1 MKKLAKLTSLL
12 LAGIMALAMLTA
24 CNGTPSAAEA
34 EALGKQY
41 TAQALAILNEYRATQ
56 NTEQTPYPQLD
67 NDPELL
73 ALAEQQLMRI
83 GQDGKILGSDTL
95 YIPPEEEKK
104 NLNVWVMIE
113 PFKPG
118 EKGDVTERYPAL
130 ALTKQRLE
138 ELNTTKVFGGN
149 LPLASQKTLDDIT
162 RVAFAYRVVGGK
174 AYVAMAFA
182 HPIEQKRP

>member
-12 LAGIMALAMLTA
+12 LAGIMVLALLTA
-24 CNGTPSAAEA
+24 CNGSGGGNA

-41 TAQALAILNEYRATQ
+41 TEQALAILNEYRATQ
-56 NTEQTPYPQLD
+56 NTEQTPYPQLN
-67 NDPELL
+67 NDPDLL
-73 ALAEQQLMRI
+73 ALAEQRLMLI

-95 YIPPEEEKK
+95 YIPEEGKEY
-104 NLNVWVMIE
+104 LNVWVMIE

-118 EKGDVTERYPAL
+118 EMGDVTERYPAL
-130 ALTKQRLE
+130 ALTEQRLA
-138 ELNTTKVFGGN
+138 ELNTTKEFGGN
-149 LPLASQKTLDDIT
+149 LPLASQKMLGIT

-182 HPIEQKRP
+182 RPIK

>member
-12 LAGIMALAMLTA
+12 LAGIMALALLTA
-24 CNGTPSAAEA
+24 CNGTPGAAEA

-73 ALAEQQLMRI
+73 ALAEQRLMLI
-83 GQDGKILGSDTL
+83 GQDGKIAGSDTW
-95 YIPPEEEKK
+95 YTPEEGKEY
-104 NLNVWVMIE
+104 LDIRVMIE
-113 PFKPG
+113 PLGPG
-118 EKGDVTERYPAL
+118 EMGNINERYPAL
-130 ALTKQRLE
+130 ALTEQRLA
-138 ELNTTKVFGGN
+138 ELNTTKVFCEEI
-149 LPLASQKTLDDIT
+149 PLASQKMLKIT

-174 AYVAMAFA
+174 AYVAMAFVA
-182 HPIEQKRP
+182 PKK

>member
-24 CNGTPSAAEA
+24 CGGTPSAAEA

-73 ALAEQQLMRI
+73 ALAEQQLLLI
-83 GQDGKILGSDTL
+83 GQDGKIAGNDTWYIKYEGNKILDIRVMLEPLG
-95 YIPPEEEKK
+95 
-104 NLNVWVMIE
+104 
-113 PFKPG
+113 PG
-118 EKGDVTERYPAL
+118 EMGDVTERYPAL

-138 ELNTTKVFGGN
+138 ELNATKVFGGD
-149 LPLASQKTLDDIT
+149 LPLASKKMLKSTK
-162 RVAFAYRVVGGK
+162 VAFAYRVVGGK

-182 HPIEQKRP
+182 HPIEP

>member
-12 LAGIMALAMLTA
+12 LAGIMALALLTA
-24 CNGTPSAAEA
+24 CNGTPGTPGAAEA

-67 NDPELL
+67 NDPGLL
-73 ALAEQQLMRI
+73 ARAEQRLELI
-83 GQDGKILGSDTL
+83 GQDGKIAGSDTWYTPDEGKEYL
-95 YIPPEEEKK
+95 DIR
-104 NLNVWVMIE
+104 VMIE
-113 PFKPG
+113 PLGPG
-118 EKGDVTERYPAL
+118 EMGNINERYPAL
-130 ALTKQRLE
+130 ALTEQRLA
-138 ELNTTKVFGGN
+138 ELNTTKVFCGEI
-149 LPLASQKTLDDIT
+149 PLASQKMLKIT

-182 HPIEQKRP
+182 APKK

>member
-12 LAGIMALAMLTA
+12 LAGIMALALLTA
-24 CNGTPSAAEA
+24 CNGSGGGNA

-41 TAQALAILNEYRATQ
+41 TEQALAILNEYRATQ
-56 NTEQTPYPQLD
+56 NTEQTPYPQLN

-73 ALAEQQLMRI
+73 GLAEQRLMLI
-83 GQDGKILGSDTL
+83 GQDGKILGTDAL

-104 NLNVWVMIE
+104 NLNVWVMLE
-113 PFKPG
+113 PG

-130 ALTKQRLE
+130 ALTKQRLA
-138 ELNTTKVFGGN
+138 ELNTTKVFCGEI
-149 LPLASQKTLDDIT
+149 PLESQKMLKIT
-162 RVAFAYRVVGGK
+162 KVAFAYRVVGGK

-182 HPIEQKRP
+182 APKKQNRP

>member
-24 CNGTPSAAEA
+24 CGGTPGTAEA

-41 TAQALAILNEYRATQ
+41 TEQALAILNEYRATQ
-56 NTEQTPYPQLD
+56 NSEQTPYPQLD

-73 ALAEQQLMRI
+73 ALAEQRLMLI
-83 GQDGKILGSDTL
+83 GQDGKIAGNDTW
-95 YIPPEEEKK
+95 YIKYEGNKS
-104 NLNVWVMIE
+104 LDIRVMLE

-118 EKGDVTERYPAL
+118 EMGDVTERYPAL
-130 ALTKQRLE
+130 ALTEQRLA
-138 ELNTTKVFGGN
+138 ELKTTKVFGGN
-149 LPLASQKTLDDIT
+149 LPLASQKMLKIEK
-162 RVAFAYRVVGGK
+162 VAFAYRVVGGK

-182 HPIEQKRP
+182 APQK

>member
-1 MKKLAKLTSLL
+1 MKKLAKLISLL

-41 TAQALAILNEYRATQ
+41 TEQALAILNEYRATQ

-73 ALAEQQLMRI
+73 ALAEQRLMLI
-83 GQDGKILGSDTL
+83 GQDGKIAAKDTWYTPNEGKEYLDVRVMLEPLG
-95 YIPPEEEKK
+95 
-104 NLNVWVMIE
+104 
-113 PFKPG
+113 PG
-118 EKGDVTERYPAL
+118 EMGDVTERYPAL
-130 ALTKQRLE
+130 ALTEQRLA
-138 ELNTTKVFGGN
+138 ELNTTKVFGDI
-149 LPLASQKTLDDIT
+149 LPLASQKMLKIEK
-162 RVAFAYRVVGGK
+162 VAFAYRVVGGK

-182 HPIEQKRP
+182 APKK

>member
-24 CNGTPSAAEA
+24 CNGTPGAAEA

-67 NDPELL
+67 NDPGLL
-73 ALAEQQLMRI
+73 ALAEQRLMLI
-83 GQDGKILGSDTL
+83 GQDGKIAGKDTWDTKGEGKEYL
-95 YIPPEEEKK
+95 D
-104 NLNVWVMIE
+104 VRVMIE
-113 PFKPG
+113 PLGPG
-118 EKGDVTERYPAL
+118 EMGDINERYPAL
-130 ALTKQRLE
+130 ALTEKRLA
-138 ELNTTKVFGGN
+138 ELNNTNVFGGN
-149 LPLASQKTLDDIT
+149 LPLASQKMLKIT

-182 HPIEQKRP
+182 APKK

>member
-12 LAGIMALAMLTA
+12 LAGIMALALLTA
-24 CNGTPSAAEA
+24 CNGTPSTAEA

-41 TAQALAILNEYRATQ
+41 TEQALAILNEYRATQ

-73 ALAEQQLMRI
+73 ALAEQRLMLI
-83 GQDGKILGSDTL
+83 GQDGKIVGSDTW
-95 YIPPEEEKK
+95 YIPDEGKEY
-104 NLNVWVMIE
+104 LNVWVMIE
-113 PFKPG
+113 PG

-130 ALTKQRLE
+130 AVTEKRLA
-138 ELNTTKVFGGN
+138 ELNTTKVFGGEI
-149 LPLASQKTLDDIT
+149 PLASTKMLKIT
-162 RVAFAYRVVGGK
+162 KVAFAYRVVGGK

-182 HPIEQKRP
+182 APKK

>member
-12 LAGIMALAMLTA
+12 LAGIMVLALLTA
-24 CNGTPSAAEA
+24 CNGTPGAAEA

-56 NTEQTPYPQLD
+56 NTEQIHYPQLD
-67 NDPELL
+67 NDPGLL
-73 ALAEQQLMRI
+73 ALAEQRLMLI
-83 GQDGKILGSDTL
+83 GQDGKILGTDTL
-95 YIPPEEEKK
+95 YPKVEGKEY
-104 NLNVWVMIE
+104 LSVLVMIE
-113 PFKPG
+113 PLGPG

-130 ALTKQRLE
+130 ALTEQRLA
-138 ELNTTKVFGGN
+138 ELKTTKVFGGEI
-149 LPLASQKTLDDIT
+149 PLASQKMLKST

-182 HPIEQKRP
+182 APVK

>member
-24 CNGTPSAAEA
+24 CGGTPSAAEA

-41 TAQALAILNEYRATQ
+41 TAQALVILNEYRATQ

-73 ALAEQQLMRI
+73 ALAEQRLLLI

-95 YIPPEEEKK
+95 YIPKGKEY
-104 NLNVWVMIE
+104 LNVWVMIE

-118 EKGDVTERYPAL
+118 EKGDATERYPAL
-130 ALTKQRLE
+130 ALTKQRLA

-149 LPLASQKTLDDIT
+149 LPLASQKTLDIT
-162 RVAFAYRVVGGK
+162 KVAFAYRVVGGK
-174 AYVAMAFA
+174 AYVAMAFEA
-182 HPIEQKRP
+182 PMPR

>member
-12 LAGIMALAMLTA
+12 LAGIMALALLTA
-24 CNGTPSAAEA
+24 CNGTPGAAEA

-73 ALAEQQLMRI
+73 ALAEQRLMLI
-83 GQDGKILGSDTL
+83 GQDGKIAAGDTW
-95 YIPPEEEKK
+95 YT
-104 NLNVWVMIE
+104 NVEGNVILDARVMIE
-113 PFKPG
+113 PLGPG
-118 EKGDVTERYPAL
+118 EMGDATERCPAL
-130 ALTKQRLE
+130 ALTEQRLA
-138 ELNTTKVFGGN
+138 ELNTTKVFGAN
-149 LPLASQKTLDDIT
+149 LPLASTKMLKIT
-162 RVAFAYRVVGGK
+162 KVAFAYRVVGGK

-182 HPIEQKRP
+182 APMK

>member
-12 LAGIMALAMLTA
+12 LAGIMALALLTA
-24 CNGTPSAAEA
+24 CNGSGGGNA

-41 TAQALAILNEYRATQ
+41 TEQALAILNEYRATQ

-73 ALAEQQLMRI
+73 ALAEQRLMLI
-83 GQDGKILGSDTL
+83 GQDGKIVGSDTW
-95 YIPPEEEKK
+95 YIPDEGKEY
-104 NLNVWVMIE
+104 LNVWVMIE
-113 PFKPG
+113 PG

-130 ALTKQRLE
+130 AVTEKRLA
-138 ELNTTKVFGGN
+138 ELNTTKVFGGEI
-149 LPLASQKTLDDIT
+149 PLASTKMLKIT
-162 RVAFAYRVVGGK
+162 KVAFAYRVVGGK

-182 HPIEQKRP
+182 APKK

>member
-12 LAGIMALAMLTA
+12 LAGIMALALLTA
-24 CNGTPSAAEA
+24 CNGTPGAAEA

-56 NTEQTPYPQLD
+56 NSDQTPYPQLD

-73 ALAEQQLMRI
+73 ALAEQRLMLI
-83 GQDGKILGSDTL
+83 GQDGKIAAGDTW
-95 YIPPEEEKK
+95 YT
-104 NLNVWVMIE
+104 NVEGNVILDARVMIE
-113 PFKPG
+113 PLGPG
-118 EKGDVTERYPAL
+118 EMGDATERCPAL
-130 ALTKQRLE
+130 ALTEERLA

-149 LPLASQKTLDDIT
+149 LPLASTKMLKIT
-162 RVAFAYRVVGGK
+162 KVAFAYRVVGGK

-182 HPIEQKRP
+182 APMK

>member
-12 LAGIMALAMLTA
+12 LAGIMALALLTA
-24 CNGTPSAAEA
+24 CNGTPGAAEA

-73 ALAEQQLMRI
+73 ALAEQRLMLI
-83 GQDGKILGSDTL
+83 GQDGKIAAGDTWHTKGEGKEYL
-95 YIPPEEEKK
+95 D
-104 NLNVWVMIE
+104 VRVMIE
-113 PFKPG
+113 PLGPG
-118 EKGDVTERYPAL
+118 EMGDINERYPAL
-130 ALTKQRLE
+130 ALTEQRLA
-138 ELNTTKVFGGN
+138 ELNTTEVFGGN
-149 LPLASQKTLDDIT
+149 LPLASQKMLDIT
-162 RVAFAYRVVGGK
+162 KVAFAYRVVGGK

-182 HPIEQKRP
+182 HPIK

>member
-41 TAQALAILNEYRATQ
+41 TEQALAILNEYRATQ

-73 ALAEQQLMRI
+73 ALAEQRLMLI
-83 GQDGKILGSDTL
+83 GQDGKIAAGDTW
-95 YIPPEEEKK
+95 YT
-104 NLNVWVMIE
+104 NVEGNVILDARVMIE
-113 PFKPG
+113 PLGPG
-118 EKGDVTERYPAL
+118 EMGDATERCPAL
-130 ALTKQRLE
+130 ALTAQRLA
-138 ELNTTKVFGGN
+138 ELNTTKVFGAN
-149 LPLASQKTLDDIT
+149 LPLASTKMLKIT
-162 RVAFAYRVVGGK
+162 KVAFAYRVVGGK

-182 HPIEQKRP
+182 APMK

>member
-24 CNGTPSAAEA
+24 CNGSGGGNA

-73 ALAEQQLMRI
+73 ALAEQRLMLI
-83 GQDGKILGSDTL
+83 GQDGKIAGKDTW
-95 YIPPEEEKK
+95 YTKVEG
-104 NLNVWVMIE
+104 NVILDARVMIE
-113 PFKPG
+113 PLGPG
-118 EKGDVTERYPAL
+118 EMGDATERCPAL
-130 ALTKQRLE
+130 ALTEQRLA
-138 ELNTTKVFGGN
+138 ELNTTKEFGGV
-149 LPLASQKTLDDIT
+149 LPLASPKMLKIT

-174 AYVAMAFA
+174 AYVAMAFTA
-182 HPIEQKRP
+182 PMK

>member
-41 TAQALAILNEYRATQ
+41 TEQALAILNEYRATQ

-73 ALAEQQLMRI
+73 ALAEQRLMLI
-83 GQDGKILGSDTL
+83 GQDGKIVGSDTW
-95 YIPPEEEKK
+95 YIPDEGKEY
-104 NLNVWVMIE
+104 LNVWVMIE
-113 PFKPG
+113 PG

-130 ALTKQRLE
+130 AVTEKRLA
-138 ELNTTKVFGGN
+138 ELNTTKVFGGEI
-149 LPLASQKTLDDIT
+149 PLASTKMLKIT
-162 RVAFAYRVVGGK
+162 KVAFAYRVVGGK

-182 HPIEQKRP
+182 APKK

>member
-12 LAGIMALAMLTA
+12 LAGIMALALLTA
-24 CNGTPSAAEA
+24 CGGTPGTAEA

-73 ALAEQQLMRI
+73 ALAEQRLMLI
-83 GQDGKILGSDTL
+83 GQDGKIAAGDTWHTKV
-95 YIPPEEEKK
+95 EG
-104 NLNVWVMIE
+104 NVILDARVMIE
-113 PFKPG
+113 PLGPG
-118 EKGDVTERYPAL
+118 EMGDINERYPAL
-130 ALTKQRLE
+130 ALTEQRLA
-138 ELNTTKVFGGN
+138 ELNTTKVFCEEI
-149 LPLASQKTLDDIT
+149 PLASQKMLKIT

-182 HPIEQKRP
+182 APKK

>member
-12 LAGIMALAMLTA
+12 LAGIMALALLTA
-24 CNGTPSAAEA
+24 CGGTPGAAEA

-67 NDPELL
+67 NDPGLL
-73 ALAEQQLMRI
+73 ELAEKRLMLI
-83 GQDGKILGSDTL
+83 GQDGKIAGNDTW
-95 YIPPEEEKK
+95 YIEYEGNKS
-104 NLNVWVMIE
+104 LDIRVMLE

-118 EKGDVTERYPAL
+118 EMGDVTERYPAL
-130 ALTKQRLE
+130 ALTEKRLA

-149 LPLASQKTLDDIT
+149 LPLASQKMLKIT
-162 RVAFAYRVVGGK
+162 KVAFAYRVVGGK

-182 HPIEQKRP
+182 APKK

>member
-12 LAGIMALAMLTA
+12 LAGIMALALLTA
-24 CNGTPSAAEA
+24 CGGSGGGNAEA

-73 ALAEQQLMRI
+73 ALAEQRLMLI
-83 GQDGKILGSDTL
+83 GQDGKIAGKDTWDTKGEGKEYL
-95 YIPPEEEKK
+95 D
-104 NLNVWVMIE
+104 VRVMIE
-113 PFKPG
+113 PLGPG
-118 EKGDVTERYPAL
+118 EMGDINERYPAL
-130 ALTKQRLE
+130 ALTEQRLA

-149 LPLASQKTLDDIT
+149 LPLASQKMLKIT
-162 RVAFAYRVVGGK
+162 KVAFAYRVVGGK

-182 HPIEQKRP
+182 HPIK

>member
-12 LAGIMALAMLTA
+12 LAGIMALALLTA

-56 NTEQTPYPQLD
+56 NTEQTPYPKLD

-73 ALAEQQLMRI
+73 ALAEQRLMLI
-83 GQDGKILGSDTL
+83 GQDGKIAGKDTWDTKGEGKEYL
-95 YIPPEEEKK
+95 D
-104 NLNVWVMIE
+104 VRVMIE
-113 PFKPG
+113 PLGPG
-118 EKGDVTERYPAL
+118 EMGDINERYPAL
-130 ALTKQRLE
+130 ALTAQRLA

-149 LPLASQKTLDDIT
+149 LPLASQKMLKIT
-162 RVAFAYRVVGGK
+162 KVAFAYRVVGGK

-182 HPIEQKRP
+182 HPIK

>member
-12 LAGIMALAMLTA
+12 LAGIMALALLTA

-73 ALAEQQLMRI
+73 ALAEQRLMLI
-83 GQDGKILGSDTL
+83 GQDGKIAGNDTW
-95 YIPPEEEKK
+95 YIKYEGNKS
-104 NLNVWVMIE
+104 LDIRVMLE

-118 EKGDVTERYPAL
+118 EMGDVTERYPAL
-130 ALTKQRLE
+130 ALTEQRLA
-138 ELNTTKVFGGN
+138 ELKTTNVFGGN
-149 LPLASQKTLDDIT
+149 LPLASQKMLDIT
-162 RVAFAYRVVGGK
+162 KVAFAYRVVGGK

-182 HPIEQKRP
+182 HSIK

>member
-12 LAGIMALAMLTA
+12 LAGIMALALLTA

-41 TAQALAILNEYRATQ
+41 TEQALAILNEYRATQ

-73 ALAEQQLMRI
+73 ALAEQRLMLI
-83 GQDGKILGSDTL
+83 GQDGKIVGSDTW
-95 YIPPEEEKK
+95 YIPDEGKEY
-104 NLNVWVMIE
+104 LNVWVMIE
-113 PFKPG
+113 PG

-130 ALTKQRLE
+130 AVTEKRLA
-138 ELNTTKVFGGN
+138 ELNTTKVFGGEI
-149 LPLASQKTLDDIT
+149 PLASTKMLKIT
-162 RVAFAYRVVGGK
+162 KVAFAYRVVGGK

-182 HPIEQKRP
+182 APKK